1 MKRVLILLFSVVISM
16 VLSAQEKNTLVIQLY
31 DGGLEKYILSDKP
44 NVSFIEENMT
54 ISVDSIVKLDIKR
67 SLVEKFHFEYVNP
80 TIVEDSKI
88 NSYTFYYDGQ
98 KVKMNGL
105 DSDNIVTVLTI
116 EGKIISTHTIDSVG
130 NVVISLDSL
139 PQGLYIIS
147 YKDRSVKIRVI

>member
-80 TIVEDSKI
+80 TIVEDSKT

-105 DSDNIVTVLTI
+105 DSYNIVTVLTI

-130 NVVISLDSL
+130 NVVISLDNL